1 MMGGMKL
8 IFKGSEGR
16 FNRSSRSRLGRSRSV
31 RNCSVLILVF
41 LLLAACGGGDS
52 SSDSSPDSSSDSE
65 PVASQA
71 SVSPSVSS
79 TPAVSVAPTAS
90 SAPAASERTVSPSE
104 STVPSETSQ
113 PASETQPS
121 SEAQPSSESQSP
133 SEPSTAEL
141 TALYKDELDELIEAT
156 ERLRGLEF
164 LTPPKIILLDEEG
177 FAEKTASGL
186 EEEFF
191 DDVDAEGAMYKLLG
205 LLKPEASLRQ
215 IYTDAFTT
223 GTTGYYDSEKKEV
236 VVPIRGT
243 GISIRDRITLVH
255 ELTHALTDQHFNFEE
270 KSNALEENDETDKF
284 FALAAV
290 IEGDATA
297 MESRYLEE
305 GLTAEERAE
314 ILGPGA
320 AQSGNPGGSIPQE
333 NSIEGCDAASVNDDR
348 CEAALKNNE
357 DFTDAAEWSDN
368 LASSRT
374 EIPQFLN
381 DSFSFP
387 YNYGRIFLR
396 TLIGRDATDRT
407 PLGDEDFEKIN
418 QFYVFAPVST
428 EQIYFPNKYRS
439 ETPLEVEHPVADLPD
454 YELVETSTWG
464 ASTFAHMFDQVL
476 GMENPELFNEVG
488 NFASGEEITDVDI
501 MLISPSR
508 SAVKGWGG
516 DRYSLWFNGSEVA
529 FAMTYRGDE
538 ASDAEEL
545 AATMREYVSTGMN
558 VGEAQVSGD
567 TVTWGGTEKSS
578 SGEGTS
584 EEGSAEDG
592 DSDEGKDFAWLSVEG
607 DTLRFVAASDPAVG
621 AKLAAF
627 YDAA

>member
-1 MMGGMKL
+1 MAGMKL
-8 IFKGSEGR
+8 ISKGSEGR
-16 FNRSSRSRLGRSRSV
+16 FERPGRNRSGRSSAV
-31 RNCSVLILVF
+31 RNCSVLILVS
-41 LLLAACGGGDS
+41 LLLAACGGGGS
-52 SSDSSPDSSSDSE
+52 SSDSSASSSSSSE
-65 PVASQA
+65 TVASQS

-79 TPAVSVAPTAS
+79 APAVSVAPTAS
-90 SAPAASERTVSPSE
+90 SVPTASE
-104 STVPSETSQ
+104 STVPPETSQ
-113 PASETQPS
+113 PP
-121 SEAQPSSESQSP
+121 SES
-133 SEPSTAEL
+133 STAEL
-141 TALYKDELDELIEAT
+141 TALYEDELNELIEAT
-156 ERLRGLEF
+156 ERMRGLKF
-164 LTPPKIILLDEEG
+164 LTPPKIILLSEEG
-177 FAEKTASGL
+177 FAERTASGL

-205 LLKPEASLRQ
+205 LLKPDASLRQ

-236 VVPIRGT
+236 VVPIRGA

-255 ELTHALTDQHFNFEE
+255 ELTHALTDQHFDFEE

-305 GLTAEERAE
+305 GLTEEERAE

-333 NSIEGCDAASVNDDR
+333 NYIEGCDAASVNDDR
-348 CEAALKNNE
+348 CEAVLRDNE
-357 DFTDAAEWSDN
+357 DFIETAEWSDN

-545 AATMREYVSTGMN
+545 AETMREYVSTGMN
-558 VGEAQVSGD
+558 VGEAKVSGD
-567 TVTWGGTEKSS
+567 TVTWSGSRESS
-578 SGEGTS
+578 AG
-584 EEGSAEDG
+584 EGSAEDG
-592 DSDEGKDFAWLSVEG
+592 DSGEGKDFAWLSVEG

-621 AKLAAF
+621 AKLVAF
-627 YDAA
+627 YEAV

>member
-1 MMGGMKL
+1 MTGMKL
-8 IFKGSEGR
+8 TSKGVDIQGVGGR
-16 FNRSSRSRLGRSRSV
+16 FKRSGGNRLGRSSAVRS
-31 RNCSVLILVF
+31 CSVLILVL
-41 LLLAACGGGDS
+41 LLLAACGGGS
-52 SSDSSPDSSSDSE
+52 SSDSGLDSGSSSE
-65 PVASQA
+65 PVASQS

-79 TPAVSVAPTAS
+79 LPAVSVAPTAS
-90 SAPAASERTVSPSE
+90 SVPDASE
-104 STVPSETSQ
+104 STVPPSESTAPPETSQ
-113 PASETQPS
+113 P
-121 SEAQPSSESQSP
+121 P

-141 TALYKDELDELIEAT
+141 TALYEDELDELIEAT
-156 ERLRGLEF
+156 ERMRGLEF
-164 LTPPKIILLDEEG
+164 LTPPKIILLDDEG
-177 FAEKTASGL
+177 FAERTASGL

-205 LLKPEASLRQ
+205 LLKPDASLRQ

-236 VVPIRGT
+236 VVPIRGA

-333 NSIEGCDAASVNDDR
+333 NYIEGCDAASVNDDR

-357 DFTDAAEWSDN
+357 DFTDAAEWSDS
-368 LASSRT
+368 LASTRT

-516 DRYSLWFNGSEVA
+516 DRYSLWFNGSKVA
-529 FAMTYRGDE
+529 FTMTYRGDE

-545 AATMREYVSTGMN
+545 AETMREYVSTGMN
-558 VGEAQVSGD
+558 VGEAKVSGD
-567 TVTWGGTEKSS
+567 TVTWGGTGESS
-578 SGEGTS
+578 SGEG
-584 EEGSAEDG
+584 SAGDG
-592 DSDEGKDFAWLSVEG
+592 DSGEGKDFAWLSVEG

-621 AKLAAF
+621 AKLVAF
-627 YDAA
+627 YEAA

>member
-16 FNRSSRSRLGRSRSV
+16 FNRSGRNRLGRSWSV
-31 RNCSVLILVF
+31 RSCSVLILVF
-41 LLLAACGGGDS
+41 LLLAACGGGGS
-52 SSDSSPDSSSDSE
+52 SSDSSPDSSSGSE
-65 PVASQA
+65 PVASQS

-79 TPAVSVAPTAS
+79 VPAVSVAPTAS
-90 SAPAASERTVSPSE
+90 SAPTASESTVSPSE
-104 STVPSETSQ
+104 STVPPSESAVPPETSQ
-113 PASETQPS
+113 P
-121 SEAQPSSESQSP
+121 P

-141 TALYKDELDELIEAT
+141 TALYEDELDELIEVT
-156 ERLRGLEF
+156 ERMRGLKF
-164 LTPPKIILLDEEG
+164 LTPPKIILLDEKG

-191 DDVDAEGAMYKLLG
+191 DDIDAEGAMYKLLG
-205 LLKPEASLRQ
+205 LLKPDASLRQ
-215 IYTDAFTT
+215 IYTDVFTA

-270 KSNALEENDETDKF
+270 KSNALEENNETDKF

-290 IEGDATA
+290 IEGDAVA

-305 GLTAEERAE
+305 GLTEEERAE

-320 AQSGNPGGSIPQE
+320 ADSGNPEGSIPTDREATAGNQE
-333 NSIEGCDAASVNDDR
+333 NYIEGCDDASVNDDR
-348 CEAALKNNE
+348 CEAALRDNE
-357 DFTDAAEWSDN
+357 DFLETAEWSDN

-396 TLIGRDATDRT
+396 TLIGRDAADRT

-439 ETPLEVEHPVADLPD
+439 EAPLEVEHPVAELPD

-476 GMENPELFNEVG
+476 GMENPESFNESG
-488 NFASGEEITDVDI
+488 YFASGEEITDVDI

-508 SAVKGWGG
+508 SAVNGWGG

-545 AATMREYVSTGMN
+545 AETMREYVSTGMN
-558 VGEAQVSGD
+558 VGEAKVSGD
-567 TVTWGGTEKSS
+567 TVTWSAA
-578 SGEGTS
+578 
-584 EEGSAEDG
+584 EEGSAEEG
-592 DSDEGKDFAWLSVEG
+592 NSEEGKDFAWLSVEG

-621 AKLAAF
+621 AKLVAF
-627 YDAA
+627 YEAV

>member
-1 MMGGMKL
+1 M

-16 FNRSSRSRLGRSRSV
+16 FNRSSRNRLGRSWSV
-31 RNCSVLILVF
+31 RSCSVLILVF
-41 LLLAACGGGDS
+41 LLLAACGGGGS
-52 SSDSSPDSSSDSE
+52 SSDSSPDSSSGSE
-65 PVASQA
+65 PVASQN

-79 TPAVSVAPTAS
+79 APAVSVAPTAS
-90 SAPAASERTVSPSE
+90 SAPAASESTVPPSE

-113 PASETQPS
+113 LASETQP
-121 SEAQPSSESQSP
+121 PSESQPP

-141 TALYKDELDELIEAT
+141 TALYEDELDELIEVT
-156 ERLRGLEF
+156 ERMRGLKF
-164 LTPPKIILLDEEG
+164 LTPPKIILLTEEG

-205 LLKPEASLRQ
+205 LLKPDASLRQ

-290 IEGDATA
+290 IEGDAVA

-305 GLTAEERAE
+305 GLTEEERAE

-320 AQSGNPGGSIPQE
+320 AASGNPEGSIPTDREATSRNQE
-333 NSIEGCDAASVNDDR
+333 NYIEGCDAASVNDDR
-348 CEAALKNNE
+348 CEAALRDNE
-357 DFTDAAEWSDN
+357 DFLETAEWSDD
-368 LASSRT
+368 LVSTRT

-396 TLIGRDATDRT
+396 TLIGRDAADRT

-439 ETPLEVEHPVADLPD
+439 EAPLEVEHPVAELSD

-476 GMENPELFNEVG
+476 GMENPELFNASG
-488 NFASGEEITDVDI
+488 NFASGEEITDVDV

-508 SAVKGWGG
+508 SAVNGWGG

-545 AATMREYVSTGMN
+545 AETMREYVSTGMN
-558 VGEAQVSGD
+558 VGEAKVSGN
-567 TVTWGGTEKSS
+567 TVTWSS
-578 SGEGTS
+578 TGEGSAGEGTS

-592 DSDEGKDFAWLSVEG
+592 DSGEGKDFAWLSVEG

-621 AKLAAF
+621 AKLVAF
-627 YDAA
+627 YEAA